1 MEELFLKEK
10 RMHVGSLVKV
20 LVGKVGGWRIAAFG
34 VIIDVK
40 LGMDSPNNMW
50 GLYSI
55 FYAGE
60 IWTNQFEKVDFKF
73 FTDNDEDD
81 KDDE

>member
-10 RMHVGSLVKV
+10 RMHVGSLIKV
-20 LVGKVGGWRIAAFG
+20 FDDKIGFPYAAFG

-40 LGMDSPNNMW
+40 LGMDSPDNMW

-81 KDDE
+81 EDDE